1 MQHIV
6 LASNNPVKL
15 RATMTGFQQ
24 MFPDEQ
30 FRVSPVSVALSV
42 SQQPLSSAETLQGA
56 LERARKALLALPQV
70 DYGVGIEGGIED
82 QGGAMSAFAWIVV
95 LAPDQRLGKACT
107 GTFTLPE
114 AVAALV
120 RQGQELG
127 TADDLVF
134 GRVNSKQE
142 QGAVGLLTG
151 GVVDRTQ
158 LYAQAVVLALIP
170 FKHRELY
177 GGSPGAGARGREP
190 GLVYEDMPRTLSR

>member
-6 LASNNPVKL
+6 LASKNPVKI
-15 RATMTGFQQ
+15 RATLTGFQQ
-24 MFPDEQ
+24 MFPEAS

-56 LERARKALLALPQV
+56 LERARQALVALPEA

-82 QGGAMSAFAWIVV
+82 HGSEMSAFAWIVV
-95 LAPDQRLGKACT
+95 LAPNQRLGKACT

-114 AVAALV
+114 AVATLV
-120 RQGQELG
+120 RQGKELG
-127 TADDLVF
+127 AADDLVF
-134 GRVNSKQE
+134 GRVNSKQD

-151 GVVDRTQ
+151 GVLDRTQ

-170 FKHRELY
+170 FKHRGLY
-177 GGSPGAGARGREP
+177 GSPTRCTGKSLDLPGYGSSCGSG
-190 GLVYEDMPRTLSR
+190 S